1 MKKTKETADGAG
13 SNMFVVHGPYEVPHV
28 LIPEPNP
35 RKVYKVAEG
44 SELTKIWKAV
54 GDHKKGASIA
64 TKDGIYIFAM
74 RAARGHRPWYV
85 GKAGSSLK
93 KEVFTGDKVK
103 DYNEVLAANERGTP
117 VLFFI
122 TNESATRKHIRKE
135 QLKRLE
141 GDLILHA
148 KRKNPGL
155 KNKNLTTDPYAW
167 HILGISGRQAKP
179 SAAVNKFKTMM
190 GCCTSCGA

>member
-1 MKKTKETADGAG
+1 MKKTKESSGG
-13 SNMFVVHGPYEVPHV
+13 SRSNMFVVHGPYEVPHA
-28 LIPEPNP
+28 LIPET
-35 RKVYKVAEG
+35 RKLYKVADANA
-44 SELTKIWKAV
+44 LAAFWKHEV
-54 GDHKKGASIA
+54 GDHQDGAAIA
-64 TKDGIYIFAM
+64 AKDGIYIFAM
-74 RAARGHRPWYV
+74 RAGRGYTPWYV
-85 GKAGSSLK
+85 GKAGRSLK
-93 KEVFTGDKVK
+93 KEVFTPDKIT
-103 DYNEVLAANERGTP
+103 DYNVVLVSTRGTP

-122 TNESATRKHIRKE
+122 TNEGATKKHIRKE
-135 QLKRLE
+135 QLKRME
-141 GDLILHA
+141 QDLILKA

>member
-1 MKKTKETADGAG
+1 MKKTKETAGGAE

-28 LIPEPNP
+28 LIDGSKSYE
-35 RKVYKVAEG
+35 VADARALAKFWEH
-44 SELTKIWKAV
+44 V

-93 KEVFTGDKVK
+93 KEVFTGDKVM
-103 DYNEVLAANERGTP
+103 DYNVVLVANTNRNGTP

-122 TNESATRKHIRKE
+122 TNEGATKKHIRKE
-135 QLKRLE
+135 QLKRME
-141 GDLILHA
+141 QDLILKA